1 MMDNNLY
8 IPILGR
14 LNLKKANGKYR
25 TVPTAIY
32 EIAYTNSTLTGSR
45 KGATTKYT
53 QQSRTRTGITG
64 GI

>member
-1 MMDNNLY
+1 MKGNNLH
-8 IPILGR
+8 IPIPGR

-25 TVPTAIY
+25 TTPTAIQ
-32 EIAYTNSTLTGSR
+32 ETAYKNSTLTGSR

>member
-1 MMDNNLY
+1 MMGDNVY
-8 IPILGR
+8 IPIPGR

-25 TVPTAIY
+25 TTPTAIQ
-32 EIAYTNSTLTGSR
+32 ETAYKNSTLTGSR